1 MILTEG
7 VKKQMLQF
15 WNTKHNITLVSVPM
29 ISEPSVC
36 YATGKDAYDFNYTP
50 SVEVSL
56 SS

>member
-1 MILTEG
+1 
-7 VKKQMLQF
+7 MLQF

-56 SS
+56 TS

>member
-1 MILTEG
+1 
-7 VKKQMLQF
+7 MLPSL
-15 WNTKHNITLVSVPM
+15 NTKHNITLVSVPM

-56 SS
+56 TS